1 MIKVAISPVQAV
13 NGNISFNA
21 IAGKI
26 HTKGKTAGE
35 ALDALNEQL
44 GDDEKGTL
52 IIVQNYRPDCFF
64 GAAQQKRLGELM
76 VLWRTARDNGIK
88 FSLDKQEEL
97 DSLVELEL
105 LASADRARKL
115 NSELNN

>member
-1 MIKVAISPVQAV
+1 MTKVAISPVQAV
-13 NGNISFNA
+13 NGHISFNA

-64 GAAQQKRLGELM
+64 DATQQKRLGELM
-76 VLWRTARDNGIK
+76 ARWRVAKDNRTE
-88 FSLDKQEEL
+88 FSIEKQEEL

-105 LASADRARKL
+105 LASADRAKKL
-115 NSELNN
+115 NGEVNN

>member
-1 MIKVAISPVQAV
+1 MS
-13 NGNISFNA
+13 
-21 IAGKI
+21 
-26 HTKGKTAGE
+26 
-35 ALDALNEQL
+35 
-44 GDDEKGTL
+44 DDEKGTL

-76 VLWRTARDNGIK
+76 ALWRTARDNGIK
-88 FSLDKQEEL
+88 FSLAEQEEL

-115 NSELNN
+115 NGELSN

>member
-1 MIKVAISPVQAV
+1 MTKVAISPVQAV
-13 NGNISFNA
+13 NGHVFFNA
-21 IAGKI
+21 IAGER

-44 GDDEKGTL
+44 SDEGKGTV
-52 IIVQNYRPDCFF
+52 IIVQNYQPDCFF
-64 GAAQQKRLGELM
+64 GAIQQKRLDELM
-76 VLWRTARDNGIK
+76 TFWRTARDNGIK

-115 NSELNN
+115 NDELNN

>member
-1 MIKVAISPVQAV
+1 MTKVAISPVQAG
-13 NGNISFNA
+13 NGHISFKA
-21 IAGKI
+21 IAGEI

-44 GDDEKGTL
+44 SDDEKGTL

-64 GAAQQKRLGELM
+64 GATQQKRLDELM
-76 VLWRTARDNGIK
+76 VLWRTARDNEIK
-88 FSLDKQEEL
+88 FALDKQEEL

-115 NSELNN
+115 NGELHN